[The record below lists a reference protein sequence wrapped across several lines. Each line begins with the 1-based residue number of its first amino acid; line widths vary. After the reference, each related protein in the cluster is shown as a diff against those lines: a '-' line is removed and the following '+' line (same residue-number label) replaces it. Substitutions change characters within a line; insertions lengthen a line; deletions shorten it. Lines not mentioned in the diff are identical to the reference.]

1 MTRPTGHSRCTMCI
15 AHFRIL
21 QILAKKTQTTLQHND
36 GRMKRAPD
44 SCASIWDSRP
54 KLLSASLNHFT
65 PLFMLYYLYV
75 CTCMKSPPIWPTL
88 HANSDTL
95 FCLPHSVF
103 AVRFAT
109 RFGVLSVSSPGIRSI
124 LWPPIKRPCKP
135 WHKSAW
141 IPDKQIHRIAVILGA
156 QRCSIG

>member
-44 SCASIWDSRP
+44 SCASISDSRP

-95 FCLPHSVF
+95 FCLPHSVRRSVRHSVRRPLGKF
-103 AVRFAT
+103 AGDTVNFMVAYQAT
-109 RFGVLSVSSPGIRSI
+109 MQ
-124 LWPPIKRPCKP
+124 
-135 WHKSAW
+135 AM
-141 IPDKQIHRIAVILGA
+141 A
-156 QRCSIG
+156 QECLDSRQTDPSNSRHF